1 MSTVAFFLRKIY
13 LSSASFPT
21 RAVVLSWKCHSLRP
35 FALIIPQY
43 KTPALA
49 SGLGDTSFVK
59 AIFELNRKQLK
70 RVKRPEVDRVWAQM
84 LPKWMPHDPC
94 KCRRLLAEV

>member
-1 MSTVAFFLRKIY
+1 M
-13 LSSASFPT
+13 PQP
-21 RAVVLSWKCHSLRP
+21 RP

-70 RVKRPEVDRVWAQM
+70 RVKRPEVDRVGAQM
-84 LPKWMPHDPC
+84 LPKWMPHDPS